1 VEREI
6 ERSRRMPG
14 LGNGGRRRK
23 EDGEAKEAQSA
34 LAVLLGN
41 SGVLVLY
48 WSDLPQSK
56 ELYKV

>member
-1 VEREI
+1 
-6 ERSRRMPG
+6 MPG